1 VWCTRQAKRL
11 RATDREIDNLTIND
25 KLLSQLDHKTEY
37 KMKITM
43 DVEEDLSEFITQ
55 LENIVNV
62 KKNRTKIHKK
72 DNYKDNKTENNEGD
86 KKQEPTCYKCGKK
99 GHKSNKCPSIDKH
112 HVKKISL
119 FHHEDNQEQIS
130 SSESSSNESLTDID
144 DSENEKI

>member
-1 VWCTRQAKRL
+1 MCFTRQAKRL

-37 KMKITM
+37 KMKIAM

-62 KKNRTKIHKK
+62 KKNITKIHKK

-86 KKQEPTCYKCGKK
+86 KKQEPTCYKCGNK
-99 GHKSNKCPSIDKH
+99 GHKSNTCPSIDNH
-112 HVKKISL
+112 QGKKIYL
-119 FHHEDNQEQIS
+119 LHHEDNQEPIS
-130 SSESSSNESLTDID
+130 AAEYSSIESLPDID
-144 DSENEKI
+144 NSSK